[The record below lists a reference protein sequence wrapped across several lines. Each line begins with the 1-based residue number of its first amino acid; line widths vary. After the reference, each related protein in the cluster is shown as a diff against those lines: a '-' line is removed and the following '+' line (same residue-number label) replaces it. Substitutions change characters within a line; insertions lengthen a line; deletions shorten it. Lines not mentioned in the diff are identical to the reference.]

1 MMVAFTE
8 MKDLKLKGKSI
19 KLIEE
24 NLEDYLG

>member
-1 MMVAFTE
+1 MVASTE